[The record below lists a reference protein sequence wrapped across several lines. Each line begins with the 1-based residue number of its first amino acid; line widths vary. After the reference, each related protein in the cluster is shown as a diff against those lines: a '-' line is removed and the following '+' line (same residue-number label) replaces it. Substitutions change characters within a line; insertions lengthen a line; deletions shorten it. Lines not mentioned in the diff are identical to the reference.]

1 MQAIVDVS
9 LYPLAND
16 FIPHIDTF
24 IYKIQ
29 ENSNL
34 EVTVSETSTSIKGEY
49 DELMSVLTEAMK
61 SSLSAVPCSFNLRIL
76 GGATGDV
83 ENKHL

>member
-24 IYKIQ
+24 IYKVQ
-29 ENSNL
+29 ENPNL
-34 EVTVSETSTSIKGEY
+34 EVRVSETSTTIKGNY
-49 DELMSVLTEAMK
+49 DEVMNTITAAMK
-61 SSLSAVPCSFNLRIL
+61 DSLAGVPCSFNLRIL
-76 GGATGDV
+76 GGATAEV